1 MILLP
6 AEDIGAEDTA
16 DDVAQMRDIV
26 DVWQSTGHKN
36 VFLVLLWQAD
46 EKLTERFEC
55 QDVLF
60 TSSFRALEWEMTE

>member
-36 VFLVLLWQAD
+36 VFLVPLWQAV
-46 EKLTERFEC
+46 KK
-55 QDVLF
+55 
-60 TSSFRALEWEMTE
+60 